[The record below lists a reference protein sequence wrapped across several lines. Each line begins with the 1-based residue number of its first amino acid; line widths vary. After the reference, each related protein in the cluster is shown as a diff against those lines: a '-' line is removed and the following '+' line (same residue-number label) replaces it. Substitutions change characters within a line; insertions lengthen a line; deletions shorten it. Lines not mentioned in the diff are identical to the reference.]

1 MAAVRPLAVIGHL
14 SRDLVDG
21 GEPRIGGAPWYA
33 TRALRALGRRA
44 WIVAK
49 CGEADRRRYARQLA
63 ERGLPTT
70 VVGAGETTSFSISYP
85 ADGVREMRV
94 EAIGEPW
101 RPREL
106 SGLHDAAWV
115 HVAPLLPSD
124 FPEPT
129 FAALARG
136 RRILLDGQGLVRVP
150 ELGPLR
156 FDADFDPAILR
167 HVTILKKVEKAR
179 SRFEKRTRKLQAP
192 EAEIA
197 DLTRRTY
204 EPSAQRLGQ
213 AAAGDANLRPA
224 RLIYNPKSSGGG
236 KQLEEIIGRL
246 RTHGIRAEIGLK
258 TSGKAVR
265 ELVKEAVEPGE
276 DLIIV
281 AAGDHLTIRAKDS
294 AVHPIRVSC

>member
-1 MAAVRPLAVIGHL
+1 LAAVRPLAVIGHL

-115 HVAPLLPSD
+115 HVAPLLRSD

-167 HVTILKKVEKAR
+167 HVTILKLAEEEAR
-179 SRFEKRTRKLQAP
+179 VVAGGIEPEALAALGVPEILLTLGDEGSLVLANGRVHRVPSQRVHARDPTGAGDGFAAVYLAARAEGHSPASSARRATSLVAGLLSGRTR
-192 EAEIA
+192 
-197 DLTRRTY
+197 
-204 EPSAQRLGQ
+204 
-213 AAAGDANLRPA
+213 
-224 RLIYNPKSSGGG
+224 
-236 KQLEEIIGRL
+236 
-246 RTHGIRAEIGLK
+246 
-258 TSGKAVR
+258 
-265 ELVKEAVEPGE
+265 
-276 DLIIV
+276 
-281 AAGDHLTIRAKDS
+281 
-294 AVHPIRVSC
+294 